1 MTDHPTPIKP
11 TSNLVAV
18 RRPTCPECGALFETR
33 TRDKAFCTD
42 GHKATFHNRSSKV
55 GRVLVPLAMAWR
67 EGRNVKGNSPEAK
80 ARRASAARAFS
91 EMCRLLDAQ
100 SADDRAN
107 ARAPKLAYVRRRWAV
122 DGDLTPVETA
132 AFHEKAAT
140 PKARKAKADAPAT
153 A

>member
-1 MTDHPTPIKP
+1 MTDHPTPLKP
-11 TSNLVAV
+11 TSNLAAV
-18 RRPTCPECGALFETR
+18 RRPVCPECGARFETR
-33 TRDKAFCTD
+33 THDKAFCTD
-42 GHKATFHNRSSKV
+42 AHKAAFHNRSSKV

-107 ARAPKLAYVRRRWAV
+107 ARSPKLAYVRRRWAA
-122 DGDLTPVETA
+122 DGDLTPVETV

-140 PKARKAKADAPAT
+140 PKARKTKAAA
-153 A
+153 

>member
-1 MTDHPTPIKP
+1 MTDHPTPLKP
-11 TSNLVAV
+11 TSNRAAV
-18 RRPTCPECGALFETR
+18 RRPTCPECGVRFETR
-33 TRDKAFCTD
+33 TPDKAFCTD
-42 GHKATFHNRSSKV
+42 AHKAAFHNRSSKV

-67 EGRNVKGNSPEAK
+67 EGRNVKGKTPEAK

-107 ARAPKLAYVRRRWAV
+107 ARSPKLAYVRRRWAA
-122 DGDLTPVETA
+122 DDNLTPVETA
-132 AFHEKAAT
+132 AFHEKAAI
-140 PKARKAKADAPAT
+140 PKARKAKAAAPAT